1 MRIAYCTN
9 VRLPSERAHG
19 HQVARVCDAL
29 IKLGHEV
36 EIFAPYRKNP
46 IQNDYWSFHRA
57 NKAVKLTYLGTF
69 DPIDSFVPKFFQLP
83 LLNWQLKKAL
93 RNKLQMQEFAVAYT
107 RSPALL
113 PTLLETG
120 APVLLELH
128 TLPNKGR
135 TKFVHQCNA
144 CALIVCLTTPMRDE
158 LISLGVDQAKI
169 TVEPDAFDLSA
180 FSGVLTS
187 VSPTKYSRFTD
198 PAIGYAGQ
206 LSSMGLPK
214 GIDELLGAIKILRGQ
229 GRKVQLLIAGPEPKD
244 QALLQNLQKTEGVTY
259 CGFLPHGAVP
269 DFLSSCTV
277 LAYPAPASDHPF
289 FQRDT
294 SPLKIFEY
302 MASKKPI
309 VAADLPPLRD
319 IVSEEIAF
327 LCRPGDPQSLAD
339 AIARALDHPE
349 EAKLKADRAW
359 QKVQNFTWEK
369 RMARIMGIL

>member
-1 MRIAYCTN
+1 MRIAYCVN

-19 HQVARVCDAL
+19 HQIARVCDAL

-46 IQNDYWSFHRA
+46 IKNDYWSFHKA

-69 DPIDSFVPKFFQLP
+69 DPIDSFVPKFLQLF
-83 LLNWQLKKAL
+83 LLNFAFKRQLRK
-93 RNKLQMQEFAVAYT
+93 NLQMQKFAILYT

-113 PTLLETG
+113 ETLLETEM
-120 APVLLELH
+120 PVILELH
-128 TLPNKGR
+128 TLPKRG
-135 TKFVHQCNA
+135 TAKFVRLCNA
-144 CALIVCLTTPMRDE
+144 CRLVVCLTTPMRNE
-158 LISLGVDQAKI
+158 LLKLGVTQEI
-169 TVEPDAFDLSA
+169 VTVEPDAFDLSA
-180 FSGVLTS
+180 FSGVLKS
-187 VSPTKYSRFTD
+187 VSPTKFSRFTD

-214 GIDELLGAIKILRGQ
+214 GIDELLSAIKLLRSS

-244 QALLQNLQKTEGVTY
+244 QALLTSLEKADGVTY
-259 CGFLPHGAVP
+259 CGFLPQSAVP
-269 DFLSSCTV
+269 DFLAACSV
-277 LAYPAPASDHPF
+277 LVYPAPASDHPF

-294 SPLKIFEY
+294 SPLKVFEY
-302 MASKKPI
+302 MAARKPI

-339 AIARALDHPE
+339 AITQALDHPE
-349 EAKLKADRAW
+349 EAKVKADRAW

-369 RMARIMGIL
+369 RMGRIMGMV